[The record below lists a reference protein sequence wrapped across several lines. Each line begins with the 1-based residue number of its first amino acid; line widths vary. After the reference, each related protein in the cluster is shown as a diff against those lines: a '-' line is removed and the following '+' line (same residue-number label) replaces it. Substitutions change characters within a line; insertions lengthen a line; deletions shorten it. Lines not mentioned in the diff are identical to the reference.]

1 MAHKQENIL
10 TPGKNFPIND
20 SIRQRTPKRPPT
32 PSMSKTLREYNRIF
46 KAMNEVY
53 RDAALKLG
61 LSNSAFDI
69 LYAIYE
75 LGDDCLQRDI
85 CQTTFI
91 PKQTIHSSIRNLE
104 QEGYLLLTPGRGRSM
119 HINLT
124 AKGQELLESTI
135 YPMVELED
143 QAFSCMTPEERQQM
157 LRLNTAYI
165 AALREGVDQFHTQT
179 PNERL

>member
-1 MAHKQENIL
+1 MTHAQENIQF
-10 TPGKNFPIND
+10 PDKNIQTSD
-20 SIRQRTPKRPPT
+20 RIRQKIPKRPPT

-46 KAMNEVY
+46 KAMNDVY

-119 HINLT
+119 HIHLT

-135 YPMVELED
+135 YPIVKLED

-165 AALREGVDQFHTQT
+165 AALREGVDQLHAQT
-179 PNERL
+179 LKECF